1 MAGKLEE
8 GVNRIDRTV
17 ERITITI
24 EEEANDMVSYY
35 LRQRGINIEAS
46 PVRLNSVY
54 EFNVY
59 GTNGQY
65 TIVSEA
71 KTRAS
76 KILVR
81 LVR

>member
-1 MAGKLEE
+1 MVGKLEE
-8 GVNRIDRTV
+8 RVDRIDRTV

-24 EEEANDMVSYY
+24 EEANGMVSYC

-65 TIVSEA
+65 AIVGEA